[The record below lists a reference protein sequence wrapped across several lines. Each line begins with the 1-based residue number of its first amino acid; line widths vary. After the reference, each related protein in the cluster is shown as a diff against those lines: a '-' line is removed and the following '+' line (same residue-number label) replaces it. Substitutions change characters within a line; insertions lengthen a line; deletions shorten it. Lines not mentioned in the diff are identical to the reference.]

1 MSNCKITTLYSLLT
15 SFLLLRNSYL
25 EESTSQSGSKSG
37 ETRRNSKK
45 CCNSVEDLITLRNLG
60 QVKDLPGGGLII
72 LSSPN
77 LPSFTVPRR
86 LKLKPIDLWEQAD
99 RIWLNM

>member
-1 MSNCKITTLYSLLT
+1 M
-15 SFLLLRNSYL
+15 F
-25 EESTSQSGSKSG
+25 
-37 ETRRNSKK
+37 
-45 CCNSVEDLITLRNLG
+45 CCHKAEDIMMLRNLG
-60 QVKDLPGGGLII
+60 QVKDSPGGGLII

-86 LKLKPIDLWEQAD
+86 LKLKPIDLWEEAD

>member
-1 MSNCKITTLYSLLT
+1 M
-15 SFLLLRNSYL
+15 
-25 EESTSQSGSKSG
+25 
-37 ETRRNSKK
+37 
-45 CCNSVEDLITLRNLG
+45 VLRNLG

-77 LPSFTVPRR
+77 LPSFAVPRR